1 MILARHAE
9 SLYWTGRY
17 LERAEVTSRWL
28 DVASRFNAHV
38 LPEDGAAEW
47 QGLMRALGAPLLG
60 ADLGDG
66 AFDQAAV
73 STLLLADP
81 STVGSV
87 SSAIEAL
94 RDNLRVVRD
103 RVPVE
108 LWEEVNRLHFG
119 LEQSATASRQD
130 RAHHHFSRTVR
141 EGCQAISGVLS
152 ESMMR
157 DEGHAFIVIGQMI
170 ERSILTVGLLRSALT
185 NTVTS
190 FDSDRVLRSSSALQ
204 SYRRLHGHR
213 ATSQSVT
220 SFLLRTPELP
230 RSVLSC
236 LLNAERRLN
245 VVDPG
250 SQRTAQTRRL
260 AGRIRSGLEF
270 GDFDLDF
277 DDRIISLLTDLQQ
290 DLWRLGDTLS
300 SEIFR
305 PLGEPLLHAQ
315 YIRPGLER

>member
-9 SLYWTGRY
+9 SLFWTGRY

-28 DVASRFNAHV
+28 DVASRFSAHV
-38 LPEDGAAEW
+38 LPEDRAAEW
-47 QGLMRALGAPLLG
+47 KGLTQALGAPHLI
-60 ADLGDG
+60 ADIDG
-66 AFDQAAV
+66 ELFDQVAL
-73 STLLLADP
+73 STLLLADT

-87 SSAIEAL
+87 SGAIEAL

-119 LEQSATASRQD
+119 LEQSVTASRQD
-130 RAHHHFSRTVR
+130 RAHHQVSRTVR

-170 ERSILTVGLLRSALT
+170 ERSILTVGLLRSSLT
-185 NTVTS
+185 STVS
-190 FDSDRVLRSSSALQ
+190 VFDADRVLRSSSALQ

-213 ATSQSVT
+213 TSSQSVT

-250 SQRTAQTRRL
+250 SQRTGQTRQL
-260 AGRIRSGLEF
+260 AGRLRSGLEF
-270 GDFDLDF
+270 GDFDVDF
-277 DDRIISLLTDLQQ
+277 DDRIVDLLFDLQQ

-300 SEIFR
+300 AEIFR

>member
-28 DVASRFNAHV
+28 DVASRFSAHV
-38 LPEDGAAEW
+38 LPDDRAAEW
-47 QGLMRALGAPLLG
+47 RGLTQALGAPQLG
-60 ADLGDG
+60 ADLTGDS
-66 AFDQAAV
+66 FDQSAV

-87 SSAIEAL
+87 SSAIQAL

-119 LEQSATASRQD
+119 LEQSVTASRHDQ
-130 RAHHHFSRTVR
+130 AYHLVSRTVR

-185 NTVTS
+185 NSDTS

-213 ATSQSVT
+213 SSDQSVV

-250 SQRTAQTRRL
+250 SQRTSQTRQL

-270 GDFDLDF
+270 GDFEQDF
-277 DDRIISLLTDLQQ
+277 EAQILSLLTTLQQ

>member
-28 DVASRFNAHV
+28 DVASRFTAHM
-38 LPEDGAAEW
+38 LPEDRMAEW
-47 QGLMRALGAPLLG
+47 LGLMDALGAPQLG
-60 ADLGDG
+60 AELEGEV
-66 AFDQAAV
+66 FDQVAV

-119 LEQSATASRQD
+119 LEQSVSESRHD
-130 RAHHHFSRTVR
+130 RAHHQVSRTVR

-170 ERSILTVGLLRSALT
+170 ERSILTVGFLRSALT
-185 NTVTS
+185 NSVSS

-204 SYRRLHGHR
+204 SYRRLYGHR
-213 ATSQSVT
+213 ASGQSVT
-220 SFLLRTPELP
+220 LFLLRTPELP

-250 SQRTAQTRRL
+250 SQRTSQTRQL

-270 GDFDLDF
+270 GDFEQNF
-277 DDRIISLLTDLQQ
+277 EERIVDLLTDLHQ
-290 DLWRLGDTLS
+290 DMWRLGDTLS